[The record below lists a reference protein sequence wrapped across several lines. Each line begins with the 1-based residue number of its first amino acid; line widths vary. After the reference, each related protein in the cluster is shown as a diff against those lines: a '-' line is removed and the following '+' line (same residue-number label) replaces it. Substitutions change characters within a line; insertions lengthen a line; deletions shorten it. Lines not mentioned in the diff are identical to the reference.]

1 VTTASTPAPGHVL
14 GRAAAIL
21 WIVWPV
27 GLAVS
32 IVALVRSARA
42 GRVSGFAMAGL
53 ALSLAAAGVTLGLAL
68 FLGDGLL
75 GLADRCAQL
84 GPGEYRFDDG
94 SSLSCG

>member
-1 VTTASTPAPGHVL
+1 VTAASVPTTQGHRF
-14 GRAAAIL
+14 GRAAMVL
-21 WIVWPV
+21 WIVRPF
-27 GLAVS
+27 GLVVS
-32 IVALVRSARA
+32 VVALVRSARA

-53 ALSLAAAGVTLGLAL
+53 ALACITIFL
-68 FLGDGLL
+68 FLFLAGGPV

>member
-1 VTTASTPAPGHVL
+1 VTTTAATPGHAL
-14 GRAAAIL
+14 GRAAMLL
-21 WIVWPV
+21 WIIWPV
-27 GLAVS
+27 GLTVS

-53 ALSLAAAGVTLGLAL
+53 ALSLAAASVTVGLAL

-84 GPGEYRFDDG
+84 GPGEYDFDDG